1 MSRCHSGLIWTWL
14 SSWPSIE
21 VGIRMQHSSEPIS
34 AKCKSLFTKNMH
46 RFVFDFI
53 PKRNSVIGGSQSFE
67 MWTGRSPYGS
77 QTPPCLFG
85 TLESPFLLA
94 RPVNKGMVRQIVN
107 LVKTS
112 LLGLGGFL
120 EWKQFFC
127 TSDVMTLKVKSL
139 WIHAC
144 ICSTTFC
151 SPSSWPTTV
160 CTLNKA
166 IEIWSK

>member
-1 MSRCHSGLIWTWL
+1 MSSCYHAGLIWNWL
-14 SSWPSIE
+14 SSCWPSII
-21 VGIRMQHSSEPIS
+21 VGIKHSSEPIS
-34 AKCKSLFTKNMH
+34 AKCKSLFIKNMQ

-53 PKRNSVIGGSQSFE
+53 PRRNSVICGSQSFE

-85 TLESPFLLA
+85 TLESRFLLA
-94 RPVNKGMVRQIVN
+94 RPVNKGMVRQFVN

-120 EWKQFFC
+120 EWKQLFC
-127 TSDVMTLKVKSL
+127 TSDVIKSHKSL

-166 IEIWSK
+166 IKIWSK